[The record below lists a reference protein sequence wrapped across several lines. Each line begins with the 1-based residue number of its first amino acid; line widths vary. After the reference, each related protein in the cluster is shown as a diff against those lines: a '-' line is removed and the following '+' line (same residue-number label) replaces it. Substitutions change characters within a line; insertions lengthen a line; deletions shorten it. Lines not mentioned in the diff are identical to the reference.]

1 MVLRLHLRDVGAL
14 MAYYSI
20 HWYSC
25 CGPSKYR
32 EAIAS
37 TSAGVRKAVAKMVLD
52 ICPLNLD
59 ICSTDN
65 SGYWSDLQAWLDALE
80 GFKPSKVPGMCK
92 DFEYLVPHVGTLKIT
107 VYRTDRKGRVS

>member
-1 MVLRLHLRDVGAL
+1 

-25 CGPSKYR
+25 CGPCKDR
-32 EAIAS
+32 GAIAS

-65 SGYWSDLQAWLDALE
+65 YGCWSDIPAWLDALDALE

-107 VYRTDRKGRVS
+107 VYRTNRKGRIS